1 MLVAIEKRSEVQKV
15 QDTFLKRIH
24 DELNQSGQ
32 YTVGYPGGNRQLELH
47 HNESLWFAHRL
58 IEEEGTITRHWNIFG
73 HAASLD
79 PTKSNNIIAQLN
91 FPLKGRTKQVQGI
104 IAKDVKG
111 QVCLLHRGRPGGG
124 GKGLTRDAFLD
135 WTSRELVQVQFK
147 SGEIDDALLICKLD
161 SSSLANDLL
170 SFIDEFDTLKKYL
183 KSGQQDPSDFLTL
196 AQLRKRARSNVNGN
210 KKTKATTQSIE
221 VRERCENVKAIA
233 LKHANGTCQLCDRP
247 APFKKTNGTPFLEV
261 HHIKW
266 LSKDGPDSE
275 ENVIGLCPNCH
286 KKMHILDEKSD
297 VDKLTKRALS
307 FARSH

>member
-1 MLVAIEKRSEVQKV
+1 MLVAIEKLSEVQKV
-15 QDTFLKRIH
+15 QDSFLKRIH
-24 DELNQSGQ
+24 EELDQSGQ

-47 HNESLWFAHRL
+47 HNESLWFGHRL
-58 IEEEGTITRHWNIFG
+58 IEEEGKIPRYWNIFG

-111 QVCLLHRGRPGGG
+111 QVCLLHRGKPGGG

-183 KSGQQDPSDFLTL
+183 KSGQQDPSGFLTL

-210 KKTKATTQSIE
+210 KKTKTTTQTIE

-247 APFKKTNGTPFLEV
+247 APFKKTDGTPFLEV

-297 VDKLTKRALS
+297 VNKLTKRATD
-307 FARSH
+307 FASSN